1 MITDLTTTNDLTNE
15 IAIAGS
21 DISKILTRAGD
32 KNALQFKC
40 INKEKLNEIAKFI
53 PEINR
58 ACNVFGKGNSQ
69 TTSMLMSLNMLDG
82 NAYRRLKQ
90 ISAQI
95 ERKRSALKENI
106 FKLQK
111 SEVEYD
117 ILKQQ
122 MDNETDPLKREL
134 LYIEQQEKAS
144 GAADSKI
151 YIEAAIKEIGLFME
165 AYKEICKNNNIPE
178 NWDEADYEEA
188 EIEHHIK
195 MMFTMAIRDL
205 GAGQR
210 MNVGTCEYFEQFG
223 IMPAVGYALAA
234 RFLQSVTEAISA
246 DKAPSIDMQYAFLD
260 EMYNMFKE
268 EYKRAMKRLGLDKVI
283 HGDWIYQETK
293 TGQL

>member
-1 MITDLTTTNDLTNE
+1 MNELMTTTNDLTNE
-15 IAIAGS
+15 IAVAGS

-40 INKEKLNEIAKFI
+40 IDKEKLNEIAKFM

-69 TTSMLMSLNMLDG
+69 TSSMLMSLQMLDG
-82 NAYRRLKQ
+82 APYRRLRQ
-90 ISAQI
+90 ILAQI

-111 SEVEYD
+111 SEIEYALLQEQID
-117 ILKQQ
+117 EEE
-122 MDNETDPLKREL
+122 NPLKKEL
-134 LYIEQQEKAS
+134 LYIEAQEKAS

-151 YIEAAIKEIGLFME
+151 YVEGALKEIGLFIE
-165 AYKEICKNNNIPE
+165 AYREICKNNNIPE
-178 NWDEADYEEA
+178 NWDESDYEKE

-246 DKAPSIDMQYAFLD
+246 DKAPNICMQYAFLD
-260 EMYNMFKE
+260 EMYNMFRG
-268 EYKRAMKRLGLDKVI
+268 EYKHAMKRLGLDKVI

-293 TGQL
+293 TGQV